1 MFVLD
6 VYPEDVKVHV
16 CMGWGSSLLRV
27 KVILMK
33 ACKSV
38 LQQLS
43 SELRLLV
50 LHSFEK
56 FLSSIG
62 HVYFSLITSIGISS
76 T

>member
-1 MFVLD
+1 
-6 VYPEDVKVHV
+6 
-16 CMGWGSSLLRV
+16 MGWGSSLRV
-27 KVILMK
+27 RVILIK
-33 ACKSV
+33 ASKSV

-56 FLSSIG
+56 ALSSAG
-62 HVYFSLITSIGISS
+62 HVYFSLINSIGISS